1 MKVFA
6 AVLIVALST
15 GVKISEIVGEL
26 EQLDDDLELYDA
38 GADVFVFVDVEPEEA
53 VKLES
58 EKLNAEEESSDEDDG
73 EEEILD
79 QVEEGEIQDEDDD
92 EDLLGDADDESSV
105 AVIASSDS
113 LGVIVEGLAQIEK
126 SSAESDAE
134 SDDENGAEKEE
145 AIQQKELKAPM
156 LPLHK

>member
-15 GVKISEIVGEL
+15 GVKISEIVGEV

-38 GADVFVFVDVEPEEA
+38 GADVFVFVDVEPEEG
-53 VKLES
+53 VELDNEQV
-58 EKLNAEEESSDEDDG
+58 NAEEESSDDKDDG
-73 EEEILD
+73 EEILD
-79 QVEEGEIQDEDDD
+79 QAEEGEIQAEADDD
-92 EDLLGDADDESSV
+92 DLLGDADDESSV
-105 AVIASSDS
+105 AVVASSDS

-134 SDDENGAEKEE
+134 SDDENCAEKEE